1 MRILKKRIRRKYLEN
16 VCDSRETFESNDGY
30 VLENEDVSYE
40 FNTFSDEE
48 NEKMY
53 ERFKEE
59 Y

>member
-16 VCDSRETFESNDGY
+16 VCESRETFESNDGY

-48 NEKMY
+48 NEK
-53 ERFKEE
+53 KEE
-59 Y
+59 EF